1 MSNVFVFRI
10 ANDVD
15 YVKNEIKQGRLRQ
28 GWGDSTS
35 NLTGVSLDEWVN
47 QHSAVLCVLNYS

>member
-15 YVKNEIKQGRLRQ
+15 YVKNEIKQEAADPSSPIPVNDS
-28 GWGDSTS
+28 GWGD
-35 NLTGVSLDEWVN
+35 W
-47 QHSAVLCVLNYS
+47 